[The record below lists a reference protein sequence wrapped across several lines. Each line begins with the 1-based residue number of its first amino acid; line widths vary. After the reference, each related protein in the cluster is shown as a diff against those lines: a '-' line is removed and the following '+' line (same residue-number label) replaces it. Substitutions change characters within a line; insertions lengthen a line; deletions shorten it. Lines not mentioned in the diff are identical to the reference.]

1 MLKLRLP
8 IPRFLTAGE
17 LLMGK
22 GSIAALRALGAARAA
37 LLISPSIA
45 ANSHLMERLRRCV
58 GTLDLRVITL
68 PSGEPTLESL
78 RTAVAEVTD
87 FRPDW
92 LVAVGGGSVLDAAKL
107 IWIFYEQ
114 PDADLERLARPFTL
128 PDLRGKARLA
138 ALPTTAGT
146 GSEVS
151 SAAVLSLPGS
161 QRKQA
166 VVSHQLLPDLVILD
180 PELLADVPARA
191 MAAAGLDALAHAVES
206 FVSRFKNPMA
216 DHFAISA
223 AATLFEHLPSVIND
237 RANLEGVL
245 EVQLAATMAGWVQN
259 LKVPGIGHAIAHQ
272 MGAFAVP
279 HGVACGALLASSIKI
294 NSSDAATRAS
304 FDKLALRLGLH
315 DADGLVS
322 AVRSLADSVGIGKLG
337 AEARGG
343 VVALKKE
350 LPAITEGALADICA
364 TANPVLV
371 TPELVEL
378 ILNDAI

>member
-151 SAAVLSLPGS
+151 SAAVLSFPGS

-294 NSSDAATRAS
+294 NSSDAATRAT